1 MTPQQQHEYNNL
13 PLDDRRDYD
22 LFASQHPNWD
32 HDMVMKRVGINRQ
45 IGLLLGD
52 NPMEVDIDKK
62 PEFQKIVLEGIDRW
76 MSKYAPRI
84 HQQIGPFIHKAIE
97 KLNYYIQQG
106 IKFIASIFETI
117 KALFNT

>member
-1 MTPQQQHEYNNL
+1 MTPQQQQEYNNL

-32 HDMVMKRVGINRQ
+32 HDMVMKRVSINRQ
-45 IGLLLGD
+45 IGLMLGD
-52 NPMEVDIDKK
+52 NPMEDDIDKK
-62 PEFQKIVLEGIDRW
+62 PEFQKRVLEGIDRW
-76 MSKYAPRI
+76 MSKHAPRI